1 MKFETVLDF
10 YIYYLEI
17 LLKRE
22 KNHTKVVPFSEIA
35 NKVEVFNNSI
45 EIVQGTHSN
54 MLFSRSEFNYNVVH
68 MLYSLSGRT
77 DSYILKKYKS
87 SYWRYSNEG
96 FYVNTIGERLY
107 TLYGNQIKRCV
118 NFLKENIYTSD
129 AVCFMKSFENENI
142 ECTLNLHFYYRD
154 NRLNLELSYKGSS
167 LLEYTNSDLFIYS
180 SFLSLMSHWLDVE
193 HGSLFLK
200 CHSIFISE
208 NDLERAKKLLEIG
221 KSLRNIGIS
230 MNHRFSSS
238 IETYRSEFS
247 EAINRIIAWDT
258 VDITQRVSEELEYIK
273 KYFTPYIQ
281 DLLLI
286 LLADRFHQTDSD
298 YKIVLSQL
306 SDRSIGKFKE
316 TIDKIQFNKLLEV
329 I

>member
-54 MLFSRSEFNYNVVH
+54 MLFSRSEFNY
-68 MLYSLSGRT
+68 
-77 DSYILKKYKS
+77 IK
-87 SYWRYSNEG
+87 
-96 FYVNTIGERLY
+96 
-107 TLYGNQIKRCV
+107 GN
-118 NFLKENIYTSD
+118 
-129 AVCFMKSFENENI
+129 
-142 ECTLNLHFYYRD
+142 
-154 NRLNLELSYKGSS
+154 
-167 LLEYTNSDLFIYS
+167 
-180 SFLSLMSHWLDVE
+180 
-193 HGSLFLK
+193 
-200 CHSIFISE
+200 
-208 NDLERAKKLLEIG
+208 
-221 KSLRNIGIS
+221 
-230 MNHRFSSS
+230 
-238 IETYRSEFS
+238 
-247 EAINRIIAWDT
+247 
-258 VDITQRVSEELEYIK
+258 
-273 KYFTPYIQ
+273 FTPYIQ

-286 LLADRFHQTDSD
+286 LLADRFCQTDSD
-298 YKIVLSQL
+298 YKIILSQI